1 MNSTQKDNKIP
12 YPKVLIAFGL
22 VQMNILINDRNGPG
36 VCGMGRTAW
45 LEEVK
50 AGRAPAPIKRGRTNL
65 WRVEQIREYIAN
77 LGGNQ

>member
-1 MNSTQKDNKIP
+1 MNSTQKNKKAP
-12 YPKVLIAFGL
+12 YPKIMNPEGF
-22 VQMNILINDRNGPG
+22 VQMKIIINDRDGAG
-36 VCGMGRTAW
+36 VSGMGRTAW